1 MEQQA
6 RETKE
11 ARQKELRKVKS
22 QAESRERELRRTQ
35 ASKLSE
41 TSDTAER
48 RVASLQAQR
57 EADNRALRARHT
69 EEIARL
75 RREYEERL
83 AAEDERRKLETWALE
98 ERLGEARIQ
107 RETEV
112 RAYTARLAELEAARL
127 SQKTLA
133 EEDLERVVERFGE
146 EISELEGRII
156 RLEESLEESERLR
169 GEMESELANFR
180 TRVESGELLRPNG
193 APREG
198 RETEDEQDGRLR
210 ELDAERLLAE
220 ERISDLEARLRE
232 AQEESRQNAR
242 DLAEALEALERLS
255 DPERR
260 LRDGIALFN
269 ASDHA
274 RAVASISKALG
285 LPRVYAGLHGEA
297 PGKPI
302 LTFAWGDIAWRRY
315 VSDPTEGVE
324 EPRVY
329 LTGTGD
335 DPAEIEGALS
345 SAAERRSAPSWLTSR
360 LRRSQGGVLTS
371 EALKGPKRADKRR
384 PLGRSVLTSRRPKG
398 GGVLRREACLSA
410 RRAALHAP
418 VVGEERIPAAGSY
431 VGRGQGDAEE
441 EGGQEDGSR
450 IVRAGKHCL
459 PTSNVD
465 DW

>member
-1 MEQQA
+1 
-6 RETKE
+6 
-11 ARQKELRKVKS
+11 
-22 QAESRERELRRTQ
+22 
-35 ASKLSE
+35 
-41 TSDTAER
+41 
-48 RVASLQAQR
+48 
-57 EADNRALRARHT
+57 
-69 EEIARL
+69 
-75 RREYEERL
+75 
-83 AAEDERRKLETWALE
+83 
-98 ERLGEARIQ
+98 
-107 RETEV
+107 
-112 RAYTARLAELEAARL
+112 
-127 SQKTLA
+127 LA

-335 DPAEIEGALS
+335 DPAEIEGAGQHPN
-345 SAAERRSAPSWLTSR
+345 ARMDAQGR
-360 LRRSQGGVLTS
+360 LMLGVQ
-371 EALKGPKRADKRR
+371 
-384 PLGRSVLTSRRPKG
+384 
-398 GGVLRREACLSA
+398 A
-410 RRAALHAP
+410 R
-418 VVGEERIPAAGSY
+418 
-431 VGRGQGDAEE
+431 
-441 EGGQEDGSR
+441 
-450 IVRAGKHCL
+450 
-459 PTSNVD
+459 
-465 DW
+465 